1 MGYEVEAGEDG
12 VVPSTPKLPLARRTD
27 GFAEAGS
34 SGSASSGAD
43 LIVTSSNSGLAGQ
56 EGVDRT
62 AVDIQG
68 LFATGAGRAPSAA
81 GQPEQ
86 EEEESEEAEEVQ
98 VEDSEEGG
106 VSSVVSSTEQQASRG
121 RSLNRRAPIV
131 WDTGAGGG
139 TTSTSP
145 QRTPAN
151 VAAAALRGVAGR
163 GG

>member
-1 MGYEVEAGEDG
+1 MGAQ
-12 VVPSTPKLPLARRTD
+12 S
-27 GFAEAGS
+27 GS
-34 SGSASSGAD
+34 SGGASGAD

-56 EGVDRT
+56 EGLDRT

-68 LFATGAGRAPSAA
+68 LFAPGAGRAPGGA

-163 GG
+163 GGPTARRSRGLVPKRGGAQ